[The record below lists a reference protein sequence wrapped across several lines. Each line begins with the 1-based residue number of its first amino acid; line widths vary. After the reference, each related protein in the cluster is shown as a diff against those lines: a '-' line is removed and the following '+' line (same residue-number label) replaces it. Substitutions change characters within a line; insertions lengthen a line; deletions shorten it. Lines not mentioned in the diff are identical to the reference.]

1 MSFSGHIQTL
11 QKEETEQLQ
20 YLYLFNK
27 TGNFWSTYVA
37 LNRKKHKAYISRGN
51 VFKSATAARKR
62 ARALGLKGIH
72 AHGRGAEKRY
82 MPGSSHQAYLNKIR
96 KRK

>member
-1 MSFSGHIQTL
+1 MAI
-11 QKEETEQLQ
+11 
-20 YLYLFNK
+20 
-27 TGNFWSTYVA
+27 
-37 LNRKKHKAYISRGN
+37 NRKKHKAYISRGN

-72 AHGRGAEKRY
+72 SHGRGDAKRF
-82 MPGSSHQAYLNKIR
+82 MPGSSHQAYINKVR

>member
-1 MSFSGHIQTL
+1 M
-11 QKEETEQLQ
+11 
-20 YLYLFNK
+20 
-27 TGNFWSTYVA
+27 A

-72 AHGRGAEKRY
+72 SHGRGDAKRF
-82 MPGSSHQAYLNKIR
+82 MPGSSHQAYINKVR